1 MRIQNNH
8 LWYRPCLEEK
18 ETKPYMY
25 QERDRNMWMK
35 EGNTPWK
42 TLLVWLFVSL
52 LSVGCGAPGNL
63 PPEMKRRT
71 QQDDVQRQTNEEN
84 IELAKP
90 APLPTTLRSARKS
103 QPALQP
109 KHPPQGSLAK
119 PQPTWSPP
127 AMMKSWLYTQGGSSF
142 VQATDMETDAQGNTY
157 VLGHFRHQVAM
168 GSLTLVARREWGIY
182 VAKYNNAGSLAWAQ
196 QVSLQPKSTST
207 DRIAT
212 EAGLALDS
220 QGHITIA
227 LNTKPGELQFGSGT
241 LGATDS
247 SPWLARL
254 DAQGRFLWS
263 KPLTKIKSVGFL
275 QVVASTGA
283 IYVRG
288 QVSQRVS
295 FGNTTLTGDSR
306 FSNVF
311 VGALSSD
318 GTPQWAIQGGA
329 LHSTNANLFTFHAD
343 NQGNLWLVG
352 SEGVISLT
360 FRGNKSIRST
370 NLSYPFVAMAKDGYL
385 SWYKEGTYGMSLY
398 QYRVQDGSIDILGTT
413 YRTTTLGGTPIVTKK
428 GSFHIR
434 LDEKGTFL
442 QNRPAP
448 HYVRYYI
455 KDSFFRGDSY
465 VFLGHSTSPIVMG
478 ETRVELNK
486 DNPYFLAEWNLKTDK
501 VKAQPFVPQGQ
512 PVALRAGPSNRYI
525 TVEHVKGKAAIQ
537 DLMIAQVDPET
548 MWYQA
553 QTRSTGLATLKPL
566 QMETLSDGSH
576 VILAE
581 AHGKLAFRWLN
592 VDTKGQSQSVLFRL
606 STEGKVLWAKEFP
619 TDRFH
624 IDSDDNICAYG
635 LTQQPIQVTKDIKIP
650 GWSLFVVKWDS
661 GGRFH
666 HLQTTEFSASVPS
679 QQSTMDKKGN
689 LYVAGV
695 AFRSLT
701 IGGVSAQ
708 QEHLSRVYVA
718 KISPQGKVLWL
729 AGGGGRQY
737 DSVGTLAVDHKGYV
751 YLGGVEVGENIK
763 FGDLKVPQGD
773 RTYGHAKGMVTL
785 DPHGSF
791 HGITAETHWN
801 CESIRL
807 APSVEG
813 VVVTGFCPYGLQADK
828 QPTTVI
834 AKYNKEARALWSKTI
849 QGKTSLQMASATP
862 DMHGNLVLYGTFE
875 NKLQLGKH
883 TLQSKGDKD
892 IVLAWVTPKGEW
904 FQATS
909 FGGPKDERLS
919 SLSLHGDNVT
929 LMGST
934 RGMFQ
939 WDSLTF
945 PQQGGNPLFVL
956 STHLSKLLP

>member
-1 MRIQNNH
+1 
-8 LWYRPCLEEK
+8 
-18 ETKPYMY
+18 
-25 QERDRNMWMK
+25 MWMK

-42 TLLVWLFVSL
+42 TLLGWMFVSL
-52 LSVGCGAPGNL
+52 LCMGCGAPGNL
-63 PPEMKRRT
+63 SPETKTQT
-71 QQDDVQRQTNEEN
+71 QQDDIQKQTDKEN

-90 APLPTTLRSARKS
+90 SPSLTTLRNARKS

-127 AMMKSWLYTQGGSSF
+127 TTMKSWLYTQGGSSF
-142 VQATDMETDAQGNTY
+142 VQATHVETDAQGNTY

-182 VAKYNNAGSLAWAQ
+182 VAKYNDAGSLAWAQ
-196 QVSLQPKSTST
+196 QVSLQPQSTST
-207 DRIAT
+207 DRIVT

-227 LNTKPGELQFGSGT
+227 LNTKPGELQFG
-241 LGATDS
+241 LGALRATGS

-275 QVVASTGA
+275 QVVAATGA

-288 QVSQRVS
+288 QVSQRTS

-329 LHSTNANLFTFHAD
+329 LYSNNANLFTFHVD
-343 NQGNLWLVG
+343 SQGNLWLVG
-352 SEGVISLT
+352 SEGVVSLT

-398 QYRVQDGSIDILGTT
+398 QYRIKDGNIDILGTVN
-413 YRTTTLGGTPIVTKK
+413 RTTKLGGTPIVTKK

-434 LDEKGTFL
+434 LDNKGTFL
-442 QNRPAP
+442 QNRDAP

-465 VFLGHSTSPIVMG
+465 VFLGHSTYPITIG
-478 ETRVELNK
+478 ETRVEVSK
-486 DNPYFLAEWNLKTDK
+486 ENPYFLAEWNIKTDK
-501 VKAQPFVPQGQ
+501 VKVQRFYPQGQ
-512 PVALRAGPSNRYI
+512 PVALRSGPSDRYI
-525 TVEHVKGKAAIQ
+525 TVEHVKGKAAVQ
-537 DLMIAQVDPET
+537 DLMVAQVDPET
-548 MWYQA
+548 TWYKA

-566 QMETLSDGSH
+566 QMATLSDGSH
-576 VILAE
+576 AILAE
-581 AHGKLAFRWLN
+581 AQGRLPFRWLN
-592 VDTKGQSQSVLFRL
+592 VDTNGQSQFILLRL
-606 STEGKVLWAKEFP
+606 NTEGKVLWAKEFP

-624 IDSDDNICAYG
+624 VDKDDNICAYG

-650 GWSLFVVKWDS
+650 GWSLFVVKWDA

-679 QQSTMDKKGN
+679 QQSVMDKEGN
-689 LYVAGV
+689 LYVAGI

-701 IGGVSAQ
+701 IGGVSAK
-708 QEHLSRVYVA
+708 QEHLYRVYVA
-718 KISPQGKVLWL
+718 KISPRGKVLWL
-729 AGGGGRQY
+729 AGGGGQQY

-751 YLGGVEVGENIK
+751 YLGGVEVGDNIK

-773 RTYGHAKGMVTL
+773 KTYGRAKGMVVL
-785 DPHGSF
+785 DPQGNF
-791 HGITAETHWN
+791 HSITAEAHWN

-807 APSVEG
+807 TPSVEG
-813 VVVTGFCPYGLQADK
+813 VLVTGSCPYGIAPDK

-834 AKYNKEARALWSKTI
+834 AKYNKEATILWNNTL
-849 QGKTSLQMASATP
+849 QGKITLQIASATP
-862 DMHGNLVLYGTFE
+862 DIHGNIVLYGTFE
-875 NKLQLGKH
+875 EKLQLGQH
-883 TLQSKGDKD
+883 TLQSKGHKD
-892 IVLAWVTPKGEW
+892 IVLAWVNPKGEW
-904 FQATS
+904 WKATS
-909 FGGPKDERLS
+909 FGGPKDEMLS
-919 SLSLHGDNVT
+919 SLSIYGDNIT
-929 LMGST
+929 LLGST

-939 WDSLTF
+939 WNSLTF

-956 STHLSKLLP
+956 GTHLSKLLP